1 MGSAVCP
8 CFLDLL
14 SKNRLSYP
22 LCHGILVGSFFI
34 VHLFSLANNT
44 GGLFFAI
51 GSESEE
57 YKMADSVD
65 KLVGCRWDSLG
76 AGLSAAL
83 SAIAIVVSIIPAIV
97 STVLVNNSSEG
108 CKSAF
113 EVDRFGS
120 IDAIVMTSDENMEE
134 VRRISFL
141 VKRSYIYT
149 GLPLALLSITTAC
162 SLPSVIVSGL
172 GWLGSLLWGV
182 YVRGGFSLKLPTD
195 GSRLN
200 DVLAPDGG
208 VWYYVGML
216 WGCVG
221 LAVDDSDSPTAV
233 SSIIIFILGFLL
245 LDMSLYA

>member
-14 SKNRLSYP
+14 STNSLSYP
-22 LCHGILVGSFFI
+22 LCHGILVGSFFV
-34 VHLFSLANNT
+34 VHLFSLTNNS

-51 GSESEE
+51 GSQSEE
-57 YKMADSVD
+57 YNMADSVD

-97 STVLVNNSSEG
+97 STILVNKSSDG

-120 IDAIVMTSDENMEE
+120 IEDIVTASEEHMEE

-149 GLPLALLSITTAC
+149 GLPLALLSISTAC
-162 SLPSVIVSGL
+162 SLSVIVSVL
-172 GWLGSLLWGV
+172 GWVGSFLMGG
-182 YVRGGFSLKLPTD
+182 YMRGGFSLKLPTE

-208 VWYYVGML
+208 IWYYVGMF
-216 WGCVG
+216 WGSVG
-221 LAVDDSDSPTAV
+221 LVIDDSDSPTAV
-233 SSIIIFILGFLL
+233 SGIIIFILGSLL
-245 LDMSLYA
+245 LDLSLHA